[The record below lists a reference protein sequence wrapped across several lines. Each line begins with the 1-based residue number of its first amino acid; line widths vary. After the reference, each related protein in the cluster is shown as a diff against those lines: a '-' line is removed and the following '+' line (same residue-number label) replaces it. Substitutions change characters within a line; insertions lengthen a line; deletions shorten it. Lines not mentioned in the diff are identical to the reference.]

1 MCLVEIETLLQ
12 PTAARGTMGHREAA
26 VVLACTL
33 AGLVPGGPPP
43 RAKKDALIRL
53 TSVSPKVSQD
63 LGSPRRASHTFRKWP
78 KP

>member
-1 MCLVEIETLLQ
+1 MCLVEMKRYSSRR
-12 PTAARGTMGHREAA
+12 PRGGQWRHGEAA

-63 LGSPRRASHTFRKWP
+63 PGSPRRASHTFRKWP